1 MFPLIL
7 MVAARGAVRTVLK
20 NGGYDGWGVHIA
32 VIGSGISGLLWGTAG
47 LLFYS
52 PASETQRMV
61 LGFVLGGMGAG
72 AATALSCLPVFYAYL
87 PSVLPSAF
95 D

>member
-1 MFPLIL
+1 
-7 MVAARGAVRTVLK
+7 MVSARGAVHSWYRRR
-20 NGGYDGWGVHIA
+20 GGYDGWGVHIA
-32 VIGSGISGLLWGTAG
+32 VIGSGISGVLWGTAG

-72 AATALSCLPVFYAYL
+72 AVTALTSCLPGFYAYL
-87 PSVLPSAF
+87 FPSVLPSAF